1 MSKKVRSLTVRFSEE
16 DLRLVN
22 STSKKLGLWA
32 STWVRQVV
40 SDELVRL
47 GRKKEVKTYTREYG
61 R

>member
-1 MSKKVRSLTVRFSEE
+1 MGKKVRCLTVRFSEE

-22 STSKKLGLWA
+22 SVSKKEDIWA

-40 SDELVRL
+40 SNELIRL
-47 GRKKEVKTYTREYG
+47 GRKKDSKPYTREYS

>member
-22 STSKKLGLWA
+22 SASKKLGLWA

-47 GRKKEVKTYTREYG
+47 GRKKEVKSYTREYG

>member
-1 MSKKVRSLTVRFSEE
+1 MNKKVRSLTVRFSEE

-22 STSKKLGLWA
+22 SASKKVGLWA

-40 SDELVRL
+40 SDELIRL
-47 GRKKEVKTYTREYG
+47 GRKKESRNYMREYV